1 RREWQQHQP
10 APAWPGRGH
19 FHALPGR
26 RSPGA
31 SHRRA
36 APALRPAHSGIRPLG
51 ARVLWPPPPPPG
63 PDGGQAQRPHRLPAG
78 AGMTPGVQTVEKFA
92 GAAAAMATLL
102 PSLFT
107 NDLTTPVIGVGLAT
121 VGGAALGTF
130 AAIAY
135 DEQVRPRGKLIM
147 LAPATV
153 IIASSAVGVIP

>member
-1 RREWQQHQP
+1 
-10 APAWPGRGH
+10 
-19 FHALPGR
+19 
-26 RSPGA
+26 
-31 SHRRA
+31 
-36 APALRPAHSGIRPLG
+36 
-51 ARVLWPPPPPPG
+51 
-63 PDGGQAQRPHRLPAG
+63 
-78 AGMTPGVQTVEKFA
+78 MEKFTGA
-92 GAAAAMATLL
+92 GAALATLL

-153 IIASSAVGVIP
+153 IIASSAVGVIPRAMEWEWSSGGVEGGMAGLAAVGCYYLLPAILKRAGELVRSFTLSDFLPWRRRDAVHTPARDNAQQRANPPEDPPT